1 MNVLDEIRPRAEH
14 LTDEHSSAMLRSV
27 LATAPLRRKPRWN
40 RTAALSVFGIVFAGG
55 TAFAA
60 GLVPEIV
67 SDRFHQLRGGE
78 DSWSYPIYRERLI
91 ADVPLSNGR
100 RARVWH
106 ADTTGG
112 QCEIR
117 DMTGEVTKP
126 EDFGVGCSLWGYGA
140 EKSDPER
147 GGHWQTSLDGP
158 AVVYGDFRGVTADVA
173 SAEIE
178 GPGWSRSFPV
188 LNKAF
193 AGEVPAG
200 ADGDRIRFT
209 YLDARGVP
217 IATKVVT
224 VGIESE

>member
-14 LTDEHSSAMLRSV
+14 LTDEHSNAMLRAV

-40 RTAALSVFGIVFAGG
+40 RTAALSLFGVLVAGG
-55 TAFAA
+55 TASAT

-67 SDRFHQLRGGE
+67 TDRFQQIRGDE
-78 DSWSYPIYRERLI
+78 DGWPYPIYRERRV
-91 ADVPLSNGR
+91 ADVPLNNGR
-100 RARVWH
+100 HARVWY
-106 ADTTGG
+106 ADTTDG
-112 QCEIR
+112 QCVIR
-117 DMTGEVTKP
+117 DMTGEVTRP
-126 EDFGVGCSLWGYGA
+126 ENFGVGCSLWGYGS
-140 EKSDPER
+140 EKSDPRR
-147 GGHWQTSLDGP
+147 GTHWQTSLDGP

-178 GPGWSRSFPV
+178 GPGWVRSFPV